1 MLTFE
6 QKLERYAELAVKVG
20 ANVQPEQTLVVN
32 AMIEAAEL
40 VRLVVKKAYEA
51 GAKNVKVNYSDEQV
65 NRIRYDMA
73 SDESF
78 LEPPKYYAE
87 EMTELAENGAAFMTI
102 LSANPD
108 LMKGVNPERISN
120 HQRTFGSAMAKYRQ
134 YQQSDK
140 MSWTGL
146 AFASPDWAAKVFP
159 DAPQDKQVPMLWDA
173 IFQAVRADQDDPIAA
188 WEEHINKLQQKSDEL
203 NNKKYH
209 KLHFV
214 SEGTDLTIELP
225 EGHIWAQAGSINE
238 KGDRFVANIPTEEVF
253 TAPLKTGVN
262 GTVRSTKPLSYGGN
276 IIDNFSI
283 TFENGRIV
291 GFTAEEGEDTLARLI
306 EMDEGSHYLGEVAL
320 VPYASPISESG
331 ILYYTT
337 LFDENASCHLAIGS
351 AYAFNLEGGKT
362 MSAEQ
367 LAESGLNASIT
378 HVDFMMGS
386 KDLNITGIT
395 RDGKEEPIF
404 VNGNWA

>member
-6 QKLERYAELAVKVG
+6 QKLKRYAELAVKVG
-20 ANVQPEQTLVVN
+20 ANVQPDQILVVN

-51 GAKNVKVNYSDEQV
+51 SAKLVKVNYSDEMV
-65 NRIRYDMA
+65 NRIRYDLA
-73 SDESF
+73 PDESF
-78 LEPPKYYAE
+78 LEPPKYQAE

-120 HQRTFGSAMAKYRQ
+120 YQRTFGAAMAKYRQ
-134 YQQSDK
+134 YQQADK

-159 DAPQDKQVPMLWDA
+159 DAPKDQQVNMLWDA
-173 IFQAVRADQDDPIAA
+173 IFKAVRADQEDPIAA
-188 WEEHINKLQQKSDEL
+188 WEKHIDTLQQKSDEL
-203 NNKKYH
+203 NSKKYH

-214 SEGTDLTIELP
+214 SEGTDLMIELP
-225 EGHIWAQAGSINE
+225 EGHIWAQAGSHNE

-262 GTVRSTKPLSYGGN
+262 GTVHSTKPLSYGGN

-283 TFENGRIV
+283 TFKDGRIV
-291 GFTAEEGEDTLARLI
+291 DYSAEEGQDTLTRLI

-362 MSAEQ
+362 MTAEQ
-367 LAESGLNASIT
+367 LASSGLNASIT

-386 KDLNITGIT
+386 KELNITGIT
-395 RDGKEEPIF
+395 RDGQEEPIF
-404 VNGNWA
+404 INGNWA

>member
-20 ANVQPEQTLVVN
+20 ANVQPEQVLVVN

-51 GAKNVKVNYSDEQV
+51 GAKLVKVNYSDEQV

-78 LEPPKYYAE
+78 LEPPKYHAE

-120 HQRTFGSAMAKYRQ
+120 YQRTFGAAMAKYRQ
-134 YQQSDK
+134 YQQADK

-159 DAPQDKQVPMLWDA
+159 YAPTDQQVNMLWDA
-173 IFQAVRADQDDPIAA
+173 IFQAVRADQEDPIAA
-188 WEEHINKLQQKSDEL
+188 WEEHIQTLQNKSDEL
-203 NNKKYH
+203 NSKKYH
-209 KLHFV
+209 KLHYV

-225 EGHIWAQAGSINE
+225 EGHIWAQAGSHNE

-276 IIDNFSI
+276 IIDHFSI

-291 GFTAEEGEDTLARLI
+291 DYKAEEGHDTLTRLI

-362 MSAEQ
+362 MSPEE
-367 LAESGLNASIT
+367 LAASGLNTSIT

-386 KDLNITGIT
+386 KELNITGIT
-395 RDGKEEPIF
+395 RDGQEEPIF
-404 VNGNWA
+404 IQGNWA